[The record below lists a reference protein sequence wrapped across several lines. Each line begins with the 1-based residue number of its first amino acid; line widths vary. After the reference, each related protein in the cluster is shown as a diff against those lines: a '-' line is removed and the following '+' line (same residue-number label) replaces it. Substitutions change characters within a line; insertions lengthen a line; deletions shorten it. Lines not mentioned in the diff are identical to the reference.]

1 MKHDWDRHLKI
12 GANMRKEEKMPP
24 VDEVLGHGSKM
35 KSKTVGSEFDSASY
49 ISQLEGSVGEGSAV
63 SGGSPIKT
71 MAEFRKHVI
80 STKKM
85 AASQANLN
93 QGSLAG
99 KGSVNSGGFEMTHNM

>member
-1 MKHDWDRHLKI
+1 
-12 GANMRKEEKMPP
+12 MPP
-24 VDEVLGHGSKM
+24 VDEVLRGLSKHEM
-35 KSKTVGSEFDSASY
+35 GDSKSKTVGSGFDSRSY
-49 ISQLEGSVGEGSAV
+49 ISQLEGSVGEGSAA

-93 QGSLAG
+93 SNMS
-99 KGSVNSGGFEMTHNM
+99 KKSGASSFEMSHNM